1 VESALIAMLE
11 PILNP
16 VWVFIGY
23 KECPANLAIMGGL
36 LIIAML
42 VIRTIATERA
52 KLRRKQAA
60 F

>member
-1 VESALIAMLE
+1 MLE

-36 LIIAML
+36 VIIAML